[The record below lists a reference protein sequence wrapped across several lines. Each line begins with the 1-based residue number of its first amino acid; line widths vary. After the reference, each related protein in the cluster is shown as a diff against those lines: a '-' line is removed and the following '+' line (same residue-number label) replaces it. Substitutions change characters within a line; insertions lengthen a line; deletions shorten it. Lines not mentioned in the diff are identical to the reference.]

1 MLSQIDL
8 SLLYKIIS
16 NKNQTFEEI
25 SKVFNSKFDKDSKT
39 KAADSLLILLEDN
52 LLNIHQKIIS
62 YYILYDISKQENME
76 TTPFLSFILE
86 RLRKS
91 NDKTEQNFLI
101 DFLCGQINYLN
112 LTIDKY
118 INKNPK
124 EQRINTT
131 QIQMQ
136 WDKYY
141 KETLRK
147 KNIIVN
153 KDDKIRPIIF
163 DRKNNDIKN
172 IDKNPNIDLL
182 GNINNEDKINEIN
195 LNFNYYKSNYMCT
208 CPVNNCFLSSE
219 PIWLIPYLKH
229 NFIWE
234 KK

>member
-1 MLSQIDL
+1 MLSSNEL
-8 SLLYKIIS
+8 SNLYKIIS
-16 NKNQTFEEI
+16 DENQTFEKI
-25 SKVFNSKFDKDSKT
+25 SQSFSESFNKNDYMKI
-39 KAADSLLILLEDN
+39 AVSLCILIKDN
-52 LLNIHQKIIS
+52 LLNIHQRIIS
-62 YYILYDISKQENME
+62 YFIFYELTKNDTME
-76 TTPFLSFILE
+76 TNPFLSIILE
-86 RLRKS
+86 RLQMTT
-91 NDKTEQNFLI
+91 DKTEQNFLI
-101 DFLCGQINYLN
+101 DFLCHQINYLN

-182 GNINNEDKINEIN
+182 GNINNKDKINEIN
-195 LNFNYYKSNYMCT
+195 LNFNYYKSNYMCSY
-208 CPVNNCFLSSE
+208 PVNNCFLSSE